1 MDVFEVL
8 KRVVRRDCNH
18 QDQVN
23 VLQCTFVLAAM
34 VKSTTIIKHRCQS
47 VHGEF

>member
-8 KRVVRRDCNH
+8 ERVVRRDCNH
-18 QDQVN
+18 QDQVMC
-23 VLQCTFVLAAM
+23 LQCTFVL
-34 VKSTTIIKHRCQS
+34 VKSTTIIKHRCLS